1 MGTPLGI
8 AAMDGG
14 DNGGGRQDG
23 AGLRGLKVLLVE
35 DEALIAF
42 DLEGM
47 LRELGCAVV
56 FVAPSVKEAL
66 AVLRA
71 ERPDTALLD
80 LRLADGRVT
89 PVAQALA
96 AAGVQFAVVTGYDR
110 GRLEEPVLRAAP
122 YLAKP
127 YGHAAIREALTQLA
141 AAAPPPSP
149 SASAA

>member
-1 MGTPLGI
+1 MTRNGDG
-8 AAMDGG
+8 DGG
-14 DNGGGRQDG
+14 PPGG

-56 FVAPSVKEAL
+56 FVAPSGKEAL

-71 ERPDTALLD
+71 ERPDMALLD
-80 LRLADGRVT
+80 LRLPDGRVT

-96 AAGVQFAVVTGYDR
+96 TAGVPFAVVSGY
-110 GRLEEPVLRAAP
+110 GPGWAEEPVLRAAP
-122 YLAKP
+122 CLAKP
-127 YGHAAIREALTQLA
+127 YGRAAVREALTRLA
-141 AAAPPPSP
+141 AAAPSPPA
-149 SASAA
+149 ASAA